1 MSRLV
6 REFQTTG
13 RMPDDLVTILDKIVT
28 GVASRYGYW
37 DELDDR
43 RQDFFLLVMRKKDN
57 IKTEGNVFS
66 YLTTVAVNCLRQ
78 SSRRKPLVLI
88 DDVEELDA
96 LNHARTEPRRRGIMG

>member
-1 MSRLV
+1 
-6 REFQTTG
+6 
-13 RMPDDLVTILDKIVT
+13 MPDDLVTILDKIVT

-43 RQDFFLLVMRKKDN
+43 RQDFFLLVMR
-57 IKTEGNVFS
+57 KTEGNVFS

-96 LNHARTEPRRRGIMG
+96 LNHARFEPRRRGIMG